1 MTKGETFMNT
11 KSHPW
16 TTYGLVMAGSYYAFR
31 TIRTAFRTQGLRGK
45 IVLITGGSKGLGMIL
60 ARDFA
65 LAGARVAIC
74 ARSVDELEKARSWIH
89 KEAAAAILAVP
100 CDVSHRD
107 EVDRMVKHINRVYG
121 PIDILINNAGTIA
134 VAPLEATTVDDF
146 EKAQNIMFWGMLYP
160 TLAVLPPM
168 RERKRGQIVN
178 ITSIGSMISIPHMI
192 PYSSAKFAALG
203 LSLGLFTELKA
214 QGIKVT
220 TILPGL
226 MRTGSFINAEFNGR
240 KEDEYKWFSVAAS
253 LPFFSLSAER
263 AARKIMKA
271 VVNEDSFRILG
282 LPAQIAA
289 VIYANFPK
297 FALQGLSLINRLLPK
312 ADDRIQSYQPPTAG
326 KNLKTGKDP
335 VTLRVLK
342 GLGNSAVQSYQ
353 N

>member
-1 MTKGETFMNT
+1 MNT
-11 KSHPW
+11 RLHPW
-16 TTYGLVMAGSYYAFR
+16 ATYGLAMAGSYMAFR
-31 TIRTAFRTQGLRGK
+31 SLRTAFRIQSLRGK

-107 EVDRMVKHINRVYG
+107 EVERMVKHITRVYG

-134 VAPLEATTVDDF
+134 VSPLESTTIDDF
-146 EKAQNIMFWGMLYP
+146 EKAQNVMFWGILYP
-160 TLAVLPPM
+160 TLAILPSM
-168 RERKRGQIVN
+168 RGRKRGQIVN
-178 ITSIGSMISIPHMI
+178 ITSIGAMISIPHMI

-203 LSLGLFTELKA
+203 LSLGLSTELKS

-240 KEDEYKWFSVAAS
+240 KEEEYKWFSVAAS
-253 LPFFSLSAER
+253 LPFLSLSAER
-263 AARKIMKA
+263 AARKIMRA
-271 VVNEDSFRILG
+271 VVNEDSFRVLG
-282 LPAQIAA
+282 LPAQLAA
-289 VIYANFPK
+289 TFYANFPT
-297 FALQGLSLINRLLPK
+297 FALHGLSLINRLLPMPEDHG
-312 ADDRIQSYQPPTAG
+312 ASYEPPTAG
-326 KNLKTGKDP
+326 KNLKP
-335 VTLRVLK
+335 REAVTLRVLK

-353 N
+353 T

>member
-1 MTKGETFMNT
+1 MNT
-11 KSHPW
+11 RRHPW
-16 TTYGLVMAGSYYAFR
+16 ATYGLVMAGSYYAVR
-31 TIRTAFRTQGLRGK
+31 ALRTAFRLQSLRGK

-74 ARSVDELEKARSWIH
+74 ARSIDELEKARSWIH

-107 EVDRMVKHINRVYG
+107 EVDRMIKHVQRVYG

-134 VAPLEATTVDDF
+134 VAPLEATTVEDF

-160 TLAVLPPM
+160 TLAVLPTM
-168 RERKRGQIVN
+168 REKKSGQIVN
-178 ITSIGSMISIPHMI
+178 ITSIGAMISIPHMI

-203 LSLGLFTELKA
+203 LSLGLFTELKSS
-214 QGIKVT
+214 GIKVT

-240 KEDEYKWFSVAAS
+240 KEAEYKWFSVAAS
-253 LPFFSLSAER
+253 LPFLSLSAER
-263 AARKIMKA
+263 AARKIMRA
-271 VVNEDSFRILG
+271 VVNEDSLRILG

-289 VIYANFPK
+289 TIQANFPR
-297 FALQGLSLINRLLPK
+297 FAVQGLALINRLLPK
-312 ADDRIQSYQPPTAG
+312 VDKRVQSYEASTSG
-326 KNLKTGKDP
+326 RKLKTREP
-335 VTLRVLK
+335 VSLRVLK
-342 GLGNSAVQSYQ
+342 GLGHSAVQSYQ
-353 N
+353 T

>member
-1 MTKGETFMNT
+1 MN
-11 KSHPW
+11 SRRHPW
-16 TTYGLVMAGSYYAFR
+16 ATYGLVMAGSYYAVR
-31 TIRTAFRTQGLRGK
+31 ALRTAFRRQSLRGK

-107 EVDRMVKHINRVYG
+107 EVERMIKHVQRVYG

-134 VAPLEATTVDDF
+134 VAPLEATTVEDF

-160 TLAVLPPM
+160 TLAVLPTM
-168 RERKRGQIVN
+168 REKKSGQIVN

-203 LSLGLFTELKA
+203 LSLGLFTELKSS
-214 QGIKVT
+214 GIKVT

-226 MRTGSFINAEFNGR
+226 MRTGSFINAEFNGQ
-240 KEDEYKWFSVAAS
+240 KEAEYKWFSVAAS
-253 LPFFSLSAER
+253 LPFLSLSAER
-263 AARKIMKA
+263 AARKIMRA
-271 VVNEDSFRILG
+271 VVNEDSLRILG

-289 VIYANFPK
+289 AIQANFPR
-297 FALQGLSLINRLLPK
+297 FAVQGLALINRLLPK
-312 ADDRIQSYQPPTAG
+312 VDSRVQSYEAPTSG
-326 KNLKTGKDP
+326 RKLKTREP
-335 VTLRVLK
+335 VSLRVLK
-342 GLGNSAVQSYQ
+342 GLGHSAVQSYQ
-353 N
+353 T

>member
-1 MTKGETFMNT
+1 MN
-11 KSHPW
+11 SRRHPW
-16 TTYGLVMAGSYYAFR
+16 ATYGLVMAGSYYAVR
-31 TIRTAFRTQGLRGK
+31 ALRTAFRLQSLRGK

-100 CDVSHRD
+100 CDVSQRD
-107 EVDRMVKHINRVYG
+107 EVERMIKHVQRVYG

-134 VAPLEATTVDDF
+134 VAPLEATTVEDF
-146 EKAQNIMFWGMLYP
+146 EKAQNTMFWGMLYP
-160 TLAVLPPM
+160 ILAVLPAM
-168 RERKRGQIVN
+168 REKKRGQIVN

-203 LSLGLFTELKA
+203 LSLGLFTELKSA
-214 QGIKVT
+214 GIKVT

-240 KEDEYKWFSVAAS
+240 KEAEYKWFSVAAS
-253 LPFFSLSAER
+253 LPFLSLSAER
-263 AARKIMKA
+263 AARKIIKA
-271 VVNEDSFRILG
+271 VVNEDSLRILG

-289 VIYANFPK
+289 TIQANFPR
-297 FALQGLSLINRLLPK
+297 FALHGLSLINRLLPK
-312 ADDRIQSYQPPTAG
+312 VDGRAQSYEAPTPG
-326 KNLKTGKDP
+326 RKLTTREP
-335 VTLRVLK
+335 VSLRVLK
-342 GLGNSAVQSYQ
+342 GLGHSAVQSYQ
-353 N
+353 T

>member
-1 MTKGETFMNT
+1 MNT
-11 KSHPW
+11 RRHPW
-16 TTYGLVMAGSYYAFR
+16 ATYGLAMAGSYYAVR
-31 TIRTAFRTQGLRGK
+31 VLRTAFRLQSLRGK

-65 LAGARVAIC
+65 LRGARVAIC

-100 CDVSHRD
+100 CDVSQRD
-107 EVDRMVKHINRVYG
+107 EVERMIKHVQRVYG

-134 VAPLEATTVDDF
+134 VAPLEATTIQDF

-160 TLAVLPPM
+160 ILAVLPTM
-168 RERKRGQIVN
+168 REKRAGQIVN

-214 QGIKVT
+214 SGIKVT

-240 KEDEYKWFSVAAS
+240 KEAEYKWFSIAAS
-253 LPFFSLSAER
+253 LPFISLSAER

-271 VVNEDSFRILG
+271 VVNEDSLRILG

-289 VIYANFPK
+289 TIQANFPR
-297 FALQGLSLINRLLPK
+297 FAVQGLSLINRLLPK
-312 ADDRIQSYQPPTAG
+312 VDARVQIYEASTAG
-326 KNLKTGKDP
+326 RNLKATDP
-335 VTLRVLK
+335 VSLRVLK
-342 GLGNSAVQSYQ
+342 GLGHSAVQNYQ
-353 N
+353 T